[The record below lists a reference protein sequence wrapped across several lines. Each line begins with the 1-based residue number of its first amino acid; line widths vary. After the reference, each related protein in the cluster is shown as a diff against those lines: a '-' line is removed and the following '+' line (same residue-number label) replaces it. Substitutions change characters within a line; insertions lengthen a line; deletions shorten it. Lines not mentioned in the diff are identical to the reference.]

1 MGPTTA
7 VALAILIV
15 IWFVLLYLT
24 LRGDHTPGILNL
36 LAFQLLVLATV
47 VLAYM
52 FLVKVYKWNPN
63 PMRVSVARWITDDKM
78 IYLGD
83 VVPGLS
89 DLNFIERIDT
99 DGIEEK
105 EPREWVAFF
114 QYDTRR
120 EPGQDK
126 VQGPFGAAVY
136 DYDECRPATILSYEL
151 AQSNFDY
158 LGEDRVS
165 VTVGNILPYQDPQ
178 SANADFPEVIVN
190 GVSREVV
197 TDLNIFRRTGVA
209 PSCLERQ
216 DWQKRHPGEPFPNP
230 VRYENVGSFR
240 GSYQIERS
248 GSTVTVVD
256 RAGFER
262 SQFVVRRTYEPVN
275 GSYFGEG
282 SQVLR
287 PPKEYSLAFGPGEP
301 DEVTQV
307 YYPEK
312 AVLAFYLNMG
322 KDKAKLQKAES
333 YLSEEAQKRYN
344 IRTDPF
350 GLSLADDSVARAR
363 GDLERVLVW
372 EIRYEPDYEAEQLH
386 QKRQVRVTVV
396 GVNKDGEI
404 DDRHSCEVTWS
415 VIGYERPGALPYG
428 CEWRLDEYQSSCYL
442 FGN

>member
-1 MGPTTA
+1 MA

-24 LRGDHTPGILNL
+24 LHGDHAPGILNL

-63 PMRVSVARWITDDKM
+63 PVRVNVARWIIDDKM

-83 VVPGLS
+83 IVPGLS
-89 DLNFIERIDT
+89 DLDFIERVDT

-105 EPREWVAFF
+105 EPREWVAFY
-114 QYDTRR
+114 QYDTRQ

-126 VQGPFGAAVY
+126 VQGPFGAAIY

-151 AQSNFDY
+151 AQSNYDY
-158 LGEDRVS
+158 LGEARLS
-165 VTVGNILPYQDPQ
+165 VTVGNIIPYQDPQ

-240 GSYQIERS
+240 GSYQIQRS

-287 PPKEYSLAFGPGEP
+287 SPMEYSLGFGPGEP

-312 AVLAFYLNMG
+312 AVLAFYLNLG

-333 YLSEEAQKRYN
+333 YLSEEAQERYN

-350 GLSLADDSVARAR
+350 GLSLADDSMAQAR

-386 QKRQVRVTVV
+386 QERQVQVTVV

-404 DDRHSCEVTWS
+404 DERHSCEVTWS

>member
-7 VALAILIV
+7 VAITILVV
-15 IWFVLLYLT
+15 IWFFFLYLT
-24 LRGDHTPGILNL
+24 LHGEHSPGILNL
-36 LAFQLLVLATV
+36 LAFQLLVVATV
-47 VLAYM
+47 ILAYL

-63 PMRVSVARWITDDKM
+63 PIRVSAARWLLDDKM

-83 VVPGLS
+83 IVPGLS
-89 DLNFIERIDT
+89 DLDMIERVDT
-99 DGIEEK
+99 DGLEEK
-105 EPREWVAFF
+105 EPREWVAFY
-114 QYDTRR
+114 QYDTRQ
-120 EPGQDK
+120 ELEQDK
-126 VQGPFGAAVY
+126 ILGPFGASVY

-151 AQSNFDY
+151 AQANYDY
-158 LGEDRVS
+158 LGEDSVS
-165 VTVGNILPYQDPQ
+165 VAVENILPYKDPQ
-178 SANADFPEVIVN
+178 AGYVDHPEVIVN
-190 GVSREVV
+190 GVARQVV

-216 DWQKRHPGEPFPNP
+216 DWRKRHPGEPFPNP

-240 GSYQIERS
+240 GSYQIQRS
-248 GSTVTVVD
+248 GSTVTVID

-262 SQFVVRRTYEPVN
+262 SQFVVRRKYEPVN
-275 GSYFGEG
+275 GSYFAEG

-287 PPKEYSLAFGPGEP
+287 SPVEYSLGFGPGEP

-312 AVLAFYLNMG
+312 AVLAFYLNLG
-322 KDKAKLQKAES
+322 KDKAKLDKAES
-333 YLSEEAQKRYN
+333 YLSEEAQDRYN

-350 GLSLADDSVARAR
+350 GLSLAEDSVARAR

-372 EIRYEPDYEAEQLH
+372 EIRYEPDYGAEQLH
-386 QKRQVRVTVV
+386 QTRQVRVTVV
-396 GVNKDGEI
+396 GVNDDGEI
-404 DDRHSCEVTWS
+404 DTAHPCEVTWS